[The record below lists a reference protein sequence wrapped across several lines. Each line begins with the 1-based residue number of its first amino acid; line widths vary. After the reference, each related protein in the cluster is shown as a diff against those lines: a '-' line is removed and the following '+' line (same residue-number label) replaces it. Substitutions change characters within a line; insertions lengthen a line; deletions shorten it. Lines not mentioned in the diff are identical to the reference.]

1 MSLNVITNGTNTG
14 WIPEVWAQEIM
25 RHLRN
30 YIALAPRVN
39 RDYDNEVANY
49 GDTIN
54 VPLPLTLEAADA
66 PTSGTADVVADGVAV
81 KLDKFKTVDVQIGD
95 LFKAQSRPD
104 VMQNVTR
111 AAGIALAE
119 AVESDLLAL
128 YASAASA
135 VGTAGTDV
143 TAAVLR
149 EARQKLVEAKAP
161 QLEDKFVVLSPK
173 DYAAILGDANITN
186 ALNYGG
192 ADAVR
197 EGRVPSVY
205 GLQILESQLVPVVDD
220 GNGNLTT
227 YNLAFTRDFA
237 VLATRPLQ
245 PPMDGTPSAV
255 ISDPDTQLSFRLTLQ
270 YSNTAKAH
278 VMSVD
283 LLYGVQA
290 IRTGLGVQV
299 LG

>member
-1 MSLNVITNGTNTG
+1 MAVNVIVNGTTTG
-14 WIPEVWAQEIM
+14 WIPEIWAREILS
-25 RHLRN
+25 HLRN
-30 YIALAPRVN
+30 YVAITPRVN
-39 RDYDNEVANY
+39 RDYDNEIAQY
-49 GDTIN
+49 GNTVN
-54 VPLPLTLEAADA
+54 VPLPLSLQAADA
-66 PTSGTADVVADGVAV
+66 PTSGTTNVSADGVPV
-81 KLDKFKTVDVQIGD
+81 VLDKFKTVDVEIGD
-95 LFKAQSRPD
+95 LFSAQSRPD

-128 YASAASA
+128 YASAGSS

-149 EARQKLVEAKAP
+149 QARQKLVEAKAP

-173 DYAAILGDANITN
+173 DYAAILGDSNITN

-205 GLQILESQLVPVVDD
+205 GLQILESQLVPVVT
-220 GNGNLTT
+220 GTPNTT

-237 VLATRPLQ
+237 VLATRPL
-245 PPMDGTPSAV
+245 PAPLDNTPSAV
-255 ISDPDTQLSFRLTLQ
+255 VMDDETQLSFRLTLQ
-270 YSNTAKAH
+270 YSNTAKKH
-278 VMSVD
+278 VLSVD
-283 LLYGVQA
+283 LLYGVKA
-290 IRTGLGVQV
+290 IRAGLGVQV
-299 LG
+299 IG

>member
-1 MSLNVITNGTNTG
+1 L
-14 WIPEVWAQEIM
+14 Q
-25 RHLRN
+25 
-30 YIALAPRVN
+30 
-39 RDYDNEVANY
+39 
-49 GDTIN
+49 
-54 VPLPLTLEAADA
+54 AADA
-66 PTSGTADVVADGVAV
+66 PTSGTTNVSADGVPV
-81 KLDKFKTVDVQIGD
+81 VLDKFKTVDVEIGD
-95 LFKAQSRPD
+95 LFSAQSRPD

-128 YASAASA
+128 YASAGSS

-149 EARQKLVEAKAP
+149 QARQKLVEAKAP

-173 DYAAILGDANITN
+173 DYAAILGDSNITN

-205 GLQILESQLVPVVDD
+205 GLQILESQLVPVVT
-220 GNGNLTT
+220 GTPNTT

-237 VLATRPLQ
+237 VLATRPL
-245 PPMDGTPSAV
+245 PAPLDNTPSAV
-255 ISDPDTQLSFRLTLQ
+255 VMDDETQLSFRLTLQ
-270 YSNTAKAH
+270 YSNTAKKH
-278 VMSVD
+278 VLSVD
-283 LLYGVQA
+283 LLYGVKA
-290 IRTGLGVQV
+290 IRAGLGVQV